1 MRKQRGGGAEGRR
14 DGETERR
21 RDGGS
26 RIEDRRW
33 LSSVFHLQS
42 SIFNLLPSV
51 PLSLRHSVTLICL
64 AALLGAGCG
73 NAHSSAP
80 SDSSSITVPAASP
93 VPADADG
100 SDQAIR
106 FLEARVKK
114 DPDDFIALNKLAGY
128 YMLRMRE
135 TGSATW
141 LDLATRAAQSSLKA
155 IPAEQNLGGL
165 SLLAQVESSA
175 HDFASARNHAEQ
187 LTKLDSRKG
196 YPYLLLGDALMELGD
211 YETAKSAFHEME
223 RREKAG
229 VAAKTRLARMAAL
242 TGDNSRAERL
252 YAEALALAVEAV
264 PPSRETIAWCR
275 WQLGETAFGAGDYE
289 KAEKH
294 YRDSLVTFPD
304 YYRALAGL
312 GRALAA
318 KGDLNGAIEHYERA
332 VRILPDPAFI
342 AALGDLYQI
351 AGRAKDAEAQYTLCE
366 QAARI
371 SAGGGRLYNRQLALF
386 YADHDLKS
394 GEAYQLAK
402 SEFETRRDIYGAD
415 ALAWTALKAGKIDE
429 ARQTVKDAL
438 RLGAQDAKLFYHA
451 GMIARAAGDGAA
463 AQEYLRRALTL
474 NPGFDSRQS
483 RVAKQTLAE

>member
-1 MRKQRGGGAEGRR
+1 LN
-14 DGETERR
+14 
-21 RDGGS
+21 S
-26 RIEDRRW
+26 
-33 LSSVFHLQS
+33 
-42 SIFNLLPSV
+42 
-51 PLSLRHSVTLICL
+51 LSLRLSFPLSPLLLVSLSIYL
-64 AALLGAGCG
+64 VALGSAGCG

-80 SDSSSITVPAASP
+80 SDSSSVTIPAASP
-93 VPADADG
+93 VPAGAEG
-100 SDQAIR
+100 SEPAIR
-106 FLEARVKK
+106 FLEDRVKR

-128 YMLRMRE
+128 YLLRLRE
-135 TGSATW
+135 TGNATW
-141 LDLATRAAQSSLKA
+141 LDLATRSARNSLKA
-155 IPAEQNLGGL
+155 IPAERNLSGL
-165 SLLAQVESSA
+165 SLLAQAEMSA
-175 HDFASARNHAEQ
+175 HDFVSARDHAEQ
-187 LTKLDSRKG
+187 LTRLDSRKG

-211 YETAKSAFHEME
+211 YDAAQKAFRELE
-223 RREKAG
+223 RRERAD

-242 TGDNSRAERL
+242 TGDNARAERL
-252 YAEALALAVEAV
+252 YADALALAVEVV

-275 WQLGETAFGAGDYE
+275 WQLGEIAFGAGDYE

-332 VRILPDPAFI
+332 VRVLPDPAFI

-351 AGRAKDAEAQYTLCE
+351 AGRTKDAEAEYALCE
-366 QAARI
+366 QTAKI
-371 SAGGGRLYNRQLALF
+371 SAAGGRLYNRQLALF

-402 SEFETRRDIYGAD
+402 SEYEMRRDIYGAD

-429 ARQTVKDAL
+429 ARQAVKDAL

-451 GMIARAAGDGAA
+451 GMIARAARDGAA
-463 AQEYLRRALTL
+463 AREYLQRALKL
-474 NPGFDSRQS
+474 NPGFDPRQS
-483 RVAKQTLAE
+483 RIARQNLAE